1 MSHPDR
7 MNVNVNASMMYRDPS
22 AARRANRNAS
32 RQVLPIVIKR
42 FDLNRQA
49 RIRALV
55 TQIRAHKGK
64 TNTTPGNIT
73 FRSKA
78 LNASNAPILSKI
90 DDLLKLILNPLQRV
104 HKFPPIQSARILLR
118 YIPND
123 IRSYA
128 SLQTLHRNMMN
139 NPAEGRGFLQFIY
152 YIDTPH
158 VVGQGNAPE
167 TERGQLLLNPMA
179 GSRLVPG
186 NTTVITPTKGQV
198 VYFSPET
205 ALHEVVQPT
214 GNNIGNVTRNMVIG
228 IISTSSGSGNVN
240 YGNAG
245 KQIRPFQNA
254 RGEPTNATRSYANVV
269 RTIANVAR
277 PAGAPHPGANNLTR
291 MLGRMNIGPDKRKR
305 TATATP
311 SKRRKLNTAT
321 TARRRP
327 ATAST
332 VRRRPK
338 TLRRT

>member
-1 MSHPDR
+1 
-7 MNVNVNASMMYRDPS
+7 MYGPPRDPN

-90 DDLLKLILNPLQRV
+90 DDLLRLILNPLQRDRNV
-104 HKFPPIQSARILLR
+104 RFKFPPIQSARILLR

-128 SLQTLHRNMMN
+128 SIQTLHRNMMN

-167 TERGQLLLNPMA
+167 TERGQLLLNPMV

-214 GNNIGNVTRNMVIG
+214 GNNIGNVTRNMLIG

-245 KQIRPFQNA
+245 MQIRPFQNA
-254 RGEPTNATRSYANVV
+254 TGQPTNATRSYANVV

-277 PAGAPHPGANNLTR
+277 PAGAPHAGVNNLTR
-291 MLGRMNIGPDKRKR
+291 LLGRLNVRATVKRKR
-305 TATATP
+305 TPTPNRATP
-311 SKRRKLNTAT
+311 SKRRKLTPAT
-321 TARRRP
+321 TRRP
-327 ATAST
+327 
-332 VRRRPK
+332 R
-338 TLRRT
+338 TLRRI